1 MNIVRENI
9 GNLNEHITVELA
21 PADYQEAVEKT
32 LKDLRRRANIPGFRA
47 GHVPMGMI
55 ERQYKPSVMVDEI
68 SKLVNDNVE
77 KYLKDNDIQIIFEP
91 LAVTEKTKGDFTK
104 GGDFSF
110 TFEIGLRPE
119 IVV

>member
-47 GHVPMGMI
+47 GHVP
-55 ERQYKPSVMVDEI
+55 R
-68 SKLVNDNVE
+68 
-77 KYLKDNDIQIIFEP
+77 
-91 LAVTEKTKGDFTK
+91 AR
-104 GGDFSF
+104 
-110 TFEIGLRPE
+110 GLR
-119 IVV
+119 